1 MIFGFSPWATR
12 HFEVY
17 KRAVINK
24 PVAFPYNCRIGA
36 NVRDLIL
43 RCLKLDEK
51 DRISWKEIY
60 KHPLIKEVNKGPPI

>member
-17 KRAVINK
+17 KRGVLNK

-36 NVRDLIL
+36 NVQDFLVK
-43 RCLKLDEK
+43 CLKVDEAE
-51 DRISWKEIY
+51 RISWK
-60 KHPLIKEVNKGPPI
+60 